1 MNNSQKPTAK
11 DFIQAEELR
20 QFIEKEVLKVLEGLI
35 EKKETPKEKIQEIA
49 RNTLILIR
57 PGLPINEL
65 YLNTVKLDDNCS
77 DLASVVVLVMRE
89 YETKYARKALVEV
102 SNLIKTKHYDQA
114 QDLVKKVLEYKFSA
128 N

>member
-1 MNNSQKPTAK
+1 MKPTAT
-11 DFIQAEELR
+11 DFIQAEELH
-20 QFIEKEVLKVLEGLI
+20 QFIEKEVLKVIGGLM

-77 DLASVVVLVMRE
+77 ELASVVVLVMRE
-89 YETKYARKALVEV
+89 YETKYARKALTEV